1 MTNTAETPQLSP
13 LYSVVLTLDEKIR
26 GVAYNYTPDDDFLK
40 VGSIEEMQLIY
51 WSEIVQRIHVC
62 GATSIKRVKKW
73 YDAIQLAYQAK
84 NYYAFCSAIRGLVEA
99 CCDTFYTVDRIINPI
114 CSAFAAIE
122 VALNGKAKK
131 VLLCESVE
139 DDLIHY
145 IFARKL
151 TKSEKDKSLPSH
163 NAKQVT
169 AYLESVQDHGVRDL
183 YAEMCQ
189 VSHPSQVSLVP
200 FLLSTQEHSLLLHRS
215 DVDDELNKHLLRR
228 HKGAILTA
236 SNFAVLPA
244 MCLLKYINEFNV
256 SLIEALRTDEE
267 ALEPARDTPLWQS
280 MKKQID
286 ASRAAN
292 KSFQR
297 SAKSL
302 AR

>member
-1 MTNTAETPQLSP
+1 MINTAEQPQLSP

-26 GVAYNYTPDDDFLK
+26 GVAYKYIPDEDFRK
-40 VGSIEEMQLIY
+40 ISSTEEMQLIY

-73 YDAIQLAYQAK
+73 YDASQIAYQAK

-99 CCDTFYTVDRIINPI
+99 CCDTFYTVHRIINPI

-131 VLLCESVE
+131 ALLCESLE

-151 TKSEKDKSLPSH
+151 TKAEKDNVPTSH
-163 NAKQVT
+163 YVKPVAV
-169 AYLESVQDHGVRDL
+169 YLESVQDQGIRDL
-183 YAEMCQ
+183 YAELCQ
-189 VSHPSQVSLVP
+189 VSHPSLVSLVP
-200 FLLSTQEHSLLLHRS
+200 FLFSTPEHSLLLHSS
-215 DVDDELNKHLLRR
+215 DVDDELNKQLLKR

-244 MCLLKYINEFNV
+244 MCLLKYVNEFNAP
-256 SLIEALRTDEE
+256 LLEALRTDEE
-267 ALEPARDTPLWQS
+267 ALAPAKDAPLWQS
-280 MKKQID
+280 MKEQID
-286 ASRAAN
+286 GSRTAN
-292 KSFQR
+292 SDVHG
-297 SAKSL
+297 SL
-302 AR
+302 ASSIT